1 MKIDRA
7 LLRKAVTVTLDREE
21 EDSVYTDGHFQREDG
36 SNDDELCAWI
46 RDELNRGNYWA
57 WCVAHVTVMYDD
69 LKAEEW
75 LGGCSYKSKEDFMQP
90 GGYYDSMIDEAIET
104 LAKDLESAANDHIWE
119 HDPVTC
125 FKCVV
130 AA

>member
-1 MKIDRA
+1 MKIDLA
-7 LLRKAVTVTLDREE
+7 LLRKEVTVTLEREE
-21 EDSVYTDGHFQREDG
+21 EDSAYTDGHFQREDG
-36 SNDDELCAWI
+36 SNNDELCAWI
-46 RDELNRGNYWA
+46 RDELRSGNYWA

-75 LGGCSYKSKEDFMQP
+75 LGGCSYESEADFKK
-90 GGYYDSMIDEAIET
+90 GGYYESMIDEALRS
-104 LAKDLESAANDHIWE
+104 LAKDLESMANAHIWE